1 MDAVVAE
8 VHIRKEAFIKNEYFE
23 DVPKTNIFHVA
34 LRQAITSNL
43 LIEFL
48 LPIKANGHTI
58 ICAHVR
64 IAKTINSNEFHDFD
78 QTETISIEKLT
89 RLDKFWKS
97 RRFWTWIKNVE
108 RLVLWSRREQYS
120 PCMSHIH
127 TPCRARWW
135 LYISIKLAANE
146 DIYTMN
152 CKLETPYCVVS
163 RRVDITNL
171 CVGKFRID
179 QLLNVIKVS
188 LMKISMLL
196 QITHLCYREM
206 SQVQC

>member
-89 RLDKFWKS
+89 RLDKF
-97 RRFWTWIKNVE
+97 
-108 RLVLWSRREQYS
+108 
-120 PCMSHIH
+120 
-127 TPCRARWW
+127 
-135 LYISIKLAANE
+135 
-146 DIYTMN
+146 
-152 CKLETPYCVVS
+152 
-163 RRVDITNL
+163 
-171 CVGKFRID
+171 
-179 QLLNVIKVS
+179 
-188 LMKISMLL
+188 
-196 QITHLCYREM
+196 
-206 SQVQC
+206 